1 MCHYVF
7 RVLRAR
13 SRATRARSRTN
24 PFVGTRLYSFSRCC
38 VDVMAPSTDKRLT
51 RDLMF
56 AAVPYLQPTRAPRAR
71 TLSAGGATR
80 ETRGGARAL
89 VAEHLGH
96 ARNLVARRNDERN
109 HRCAVA
115 VRVPSRDGCS
125 GAVIGEAAAA
135 AARAS
140 LSSPARSLT
149 RARPEAI

>member
-56 AAVPYLQPTRAPRAR
+56 AAVPYLRPTREPGRAFSAPAARRAR
-71 TLSAGGATR
+71 RKA
-80 ETRGGARAL
+80 ARAL

-115 VRVPSRDGCS
+115 ARVPSRGDAFRC
-125 GAVIGEAAAA
+125 V
-135 AARAS
+135 R
-140 LSSPARSLT
+140 
-149 RARPEAI
+149 